1 MKRWVE
7 RSLVFACILTFLFVT
22 PVFAESGSPYIVQR
36 GDTLFS
42 ISRRYGISVHNLAA
56 ANGLAWNSWIYTGQH
71 LTIPGVSSP
80 SPAPAPPATG
90 NTHIVQRGETL
101 LSVAFKHGISVSQ
114 LASANGL
121 AWNSWIYVGQRLSI
135 PGGSNSPAPTPPSSG
150 GTYVV
155 RRNDTLF
162 SIARRHGTT
171 VTSLRA
177 ANGLRSNT
185 IYVGQRLTIPDGSAP
200 APSDP
205 PPSQPAPGHGA
216 NGEKWIDVNL
226 SAQKVTA
233 YEGQTPVYTAIAS
246 TGTWRTPT
254 VVGTYRIYSK
264 YRYKHM
270 SGPGY
275 SLPNVPFTMFFYRGY
290 SLHGTYWHDNFG
302 TPMSHGC
309 VNLTISDA
317 EWFYNWAPMG
327 TKVVSHY

>member
-7 RSLVFACILTFLFVT
+7 RSLVLACVLTFLFVT
-22 PVFAESGSPYIVQR
+22 PAFAESGSPYIVQR

-42 ISRRYGISVHNLAA
+42 LSRRYGVSVHDLAA
-56 ANGLAWNSWIYTGQH
+56 VNGLAWNSWIYAGQR
-71 LTIPGVSSP
+71 LTIPGASSP
-80 SPAPAPPATG
+80 LPAPAPATG
-90 NTHIVQRGETL
+90 NTYVVQRGETL
-101 LSVAFKHGISVSQ
+101 LSVALKHGISVSR

-121 AWNSWIYVGQRLSI
+121 AWNSWIYVGQRLII
-135 PGGSNSPAPTPPSSG
+135 PGGNSPAPTPPSSG

-171 VTSLRA
+171 VTSLRT

-185 IYVGQRLTIPDGSAP
+185 IYVGQRLTIPAGGAP

-226 SAQKVTA
+226 STQKVTA
-233 YEGQTPVYTAIAS
+233 YEGQTPVHTAIAS

-309 VNLTISDA
+309 VNLTIPDA